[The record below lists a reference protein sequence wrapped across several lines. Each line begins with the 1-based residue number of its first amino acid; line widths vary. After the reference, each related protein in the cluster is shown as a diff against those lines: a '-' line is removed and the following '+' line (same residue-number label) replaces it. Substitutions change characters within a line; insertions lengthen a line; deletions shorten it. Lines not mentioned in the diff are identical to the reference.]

1 MCVSLLGAL
10 VFHFSLPPYP
20 SPLVRDMVAKL
31 VSDTPITKGA
41 PAASVCRGLCAFA
54 TPAAL
59 AFFCL
64 LATNPLLTTNSSTL
78 VEGFEPPYSSLLVRN
93 MAAYGLYHLLS
104 LLGSTLEVATYW
116 AYLLCFSWTLT
127 VEALLTLLSVSLPSR
142 LFLLDAWLGYSC
154 DQSKRIRNLPL
165 HRGYNIV
172 GLWSSTQ
179 NNRLIG
185 IRYIMLRPGLGLGP
199 NAYRLLGIDP
209 NEPFKWIVYNPS
221 TNTRSPL
228 CASGVYFRGSKPPIG
243 GNPTPIPIPIPKGW
257 NGYISSDVRYMVLG
271 RVDGALSPTSQN
283 SSFSTAPK
291 LSGRPIENPLPYV
304 AKPNYP
310 HNAQSEAKLQLIRK
324 LWGNLYNARMHLVVP
339 ILLGDGTISKY
350 VLHSNGPRGARDKK
364 NSRMTFSQGHLNVS
378 IFKFVMSQLRFLDM
392 LPTRERRV
400 YTNGLPP
407 VVMQKDSRTKNT
419 YFRYDCYTGNSV
431 AYNHLRDLWY
441 PDGVK
446 VIPEYIKDYL
456 SPECIANWF
465 MGDGSSTGSG
475 LRLCVDAFHQTD
487 VEWVAN
493 QLKQQYGWTLIVRLR
508 DSKKTQY
515 GLYLS
520 AYSVDSFI
528 EQVAPHV
535 HPFMHYK
542 FPRARYYAWLNRQNP
557 DYRQWVLSFPNLP
570 NQHTDG
576 DIV

>member
-1 MCVSLLGAL
+1 
-10 VFHFSLPPYP
+10 
-20 SPLVRDMVAKL
+20 
-31 VSDTPITKGA
+31 
-41 PAASVCRGLCAFA
+41 
-54 TPAAL
+54 
-59 AFFCL
+59 
-64 LATNPLLTTNSSTL
+64 
-78 VEGFEPPYSSLLVRN
+78 
-93 MAAYGLYHLLS
+93 
-104 LLGSTLEVATYW
+104 
-116 AYLLCFSWTLT
+116 
-127 VEALLTLLSVSLPSR
+127 
-142 LFLLDAWLGYSC
+142 
-154 DQSKRIRNLPL
+154 
-165 HRGYNIV
+165 
-172 GLWSSTQ
+172 
-179 NNRLIG
+179 
-185 IRYIMLRPGLGLGP
+185 
-199 NAYRLLGIDP
+199 
-209 NEPFKWIVYNPS
+209 
-221 TNTRSPL
+221 
-228 CASGVYFRGSKPPIG
+228 
-243 GNPTPIPIPIPKGW
+243 
-257 NGYISSDVRYMVLG
+257 
-271 RVDGALSPTSQN
+271 
-283 SSFSTAPK
+283 
-291 LSGRPIENPLPYV
+291 
-304 AKPNYP
+304 
-310 HNAQSEAKLQLIRK
+310 
-324 LWGNLYNARMHLVVP
+324 MHLVVP
-339 ILLGDGTISKY
+339 ILLGDGTINKY

-400 YTNGLPP
+400 YINGLPP

-542 FPRARYYAWLNRQNP
+542 FPSARYYAWLNRQNP
-557 DYRQWVLSFPNLP
+557 DYRQWVLSFHNLP